1 MSDLEG
7 TRAAAK
13 HLDLSE
19 DTVRAHAKAGIIPAI
34 KIGSRWR
41 FDLEQVDAYLK
52 APADPWAQSAQS
64 RGRRRAT

>member
-41 FDLEQVDAYLK
+41 FDLDAIDKHLTE
-52 APADPWAQSAQS
+52 PSDPWAQSAQS